1 MQRTGI
7 FKNIKI
13 KGVIKMFRPF
23 DKFLKNVEEIVKNAE
38 EEMVMEE
45 KRITEEQF
53 DKAVIDAMEAFTDDE
68 RLGGTAKLMVPLTG
82 AMFASKMREFLF
94 GENKEEK

>member
-1 MQRTGI
+1 
-7 FKNIKI
+7 
-13 KGVIKMFRPF
+13 MFNKFNPF
-23 DKFLKNVEEIVKNAE
+23 DKFLKNVEEVVKNAE

-53 DKAVIDAMEAFTDDE
+53 DKAVKDAMEAFMNEKDLE
-68 RLGGTAKLMVPLTG
+68 GTAKLMVPLTG
-82 AMFASKMREFLF
+82 AMFANKMREFLF

>member
-1 MQRTGI
+1 
-7 FKNIKI
+7 
-13 KGVIKMFRPF
+13 MFRPF
-23 DKFLKNVEEIVKNAE
+23 DKFLKNVEDIVKNAE

-53 DKAVIDAMEAFTDDE
+53 DKAVKDAMEAFMNDE
-68 RLGGTAKLMVPLTG
+68 ELKGMAKLMVPLTG
-82 AMFASKMREFLF
+82 TLFAGKMREFLF